1 MTKTNTTHGID
12 LQLFADAGSL
22 VNGTAGFVNAS
33 TGVTSAFDTTN
44 TLAPELKSF
53 YDTELLQEAAKK
65 SGLCEKI
72 FENFDERPKSLLYS
86 IAMDSYMFALPGSG
100 VGDSLEQQ
108 VYLATFNTI
117 RHIADQGPCV
127 IIGRCAD
134 YALADY
140 PNHLSLFISAPLEVR
155 IQRVAQRQNL
165 TPEKARQLILKTDKR
180 RASYYEY
187 YSSKKWGS
195 VDSYHFCI
203 DSSYL
208 GLGRTVELIQAMVA
222 HKEHPI
228 PSPTEEDPTRPRT

>member
-1 MTKTNTTHGID
+1 
-12 LQLFADAGSL
+12 
-22 VNGTAGFVNAS
+22 
-33 TGVTSAFDTTN
+33 
-44 TLAPELKSF
+44 
-53 YDTELLQEAAKK
+53 
-65 SGLCEKI
+65 
-72 FENFDERPKSLLYS
+72 
-86 IAMDSYMFALPGSG
+86 MFALPGSG

-165 TPEKARQLILKTDKR
+165 TPGEGPPADPQDRQAPGVLLR
-180 RASYYEY
+180 VLFL
-187 YSSKKWGS
+187 KKWGS

>member
-1 MTKTNTTHGID
+1 MKTIITIGRQFGSGGKEIGIRV
-12 LQLFADAGSL
+12 AK
-22 VNGTAGFVNAS
+22 
-33 TGVTSAFDTTN
+33 
-44 TLAPELKSF
+44 ELGIPF
-53 YDTELLQEAAKK
+53 YDKELLQEAAKK

-155 IQRVAQRQNL
+155 IQRVAQR
-165 TPEKARQLILKTDKR
+165 

-195 VDSYHFCI
+195 VDSYHLCI